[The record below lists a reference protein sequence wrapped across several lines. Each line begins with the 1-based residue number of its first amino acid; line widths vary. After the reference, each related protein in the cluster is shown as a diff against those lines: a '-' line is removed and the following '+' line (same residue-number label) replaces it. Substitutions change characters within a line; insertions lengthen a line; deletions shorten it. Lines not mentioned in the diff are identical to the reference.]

1 MRTYRRLQCLPV
13 VERLLRLQIVAAV
26 AVVVGIEGQI
36 VAVVEVVARR
46 ETSTHMVA
54 MVAINQ
60 TNANT
65 PFTRVR
71 TYFLNRRIV
80 YLCNPFTRNSAN
92 CFTVSC

>member
-1 MRTYRRLQCLPV
+1 MPA

-26 AVVVGIEGQI
+26 AVVVRIEGQI

-54 MVAINQ
+54 VVVINQ

-65 PFTRVR
+65 PFTRAGHI
-71 TYFLNRRIV
+71 F
-80 YLCNPFTRNSAN
+80 
-92 CFTVSC
+92 